1 VEDAA
6 VLVDALG
13 GVGNVTEVEPC
24 SPRIRIE
31 VRDPFLVD
39 EPGLRRP
46 GVLAVVRSGDV
57 VQLVVGR
64 GADEAAAA
72 LARSLSAVRGAGG
85 SAPMD
90 AATS

>member
-1 VEDAA
+1 
-6 VLVDALG
+6 
-13 GVGNVTEVEPC
+13 
-24 SPRIRIE
+24 
-31 VRDPFLVD
+31 
-39 EPGLRRP
+39 
-46 GVLAVVRSGDV
+46 VLAVVRSGDV

-72 LARSLSAVRGAGG
+72 LARSLSAARGAGG